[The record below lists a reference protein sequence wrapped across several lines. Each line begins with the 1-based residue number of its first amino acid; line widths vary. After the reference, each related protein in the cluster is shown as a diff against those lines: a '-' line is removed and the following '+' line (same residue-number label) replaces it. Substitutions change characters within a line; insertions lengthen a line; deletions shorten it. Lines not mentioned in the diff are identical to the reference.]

1 MRTKKIQLSI
11 SLILFLGLASLH
23 AQETEPASGGNAS
36 GSGGSSSYSVGQ
48 VFATTYSGSTG
59 TVSTGV
65 QQPFEI
71 SLITGTEEG
80 KAISL
85 SFSVYPNPTT
95 SYLTVQIDDGLS
107 EICTAYLYDITGHLV
122 KNITIENTET
132 KIDMSNLPVGTY
144 ILKIIES
151 INLTSSKEIKVFKII
166 KN

>member
-1 MRTKKIQLSI
+1 MQSKKIQLSI
-11 SLILFLGLASLH
+11 SLILFLGMASLH

-36 GSGGSSSYSVGQ
+36 GSGGSSSYSIGQ
-48 VFATTYSGSTG
+48 VFSATYSGSNG

-80 KAISL
+80 KDLSL
-85 SFSVYPNPTT
+85 RFSVYPNPSTN
-95 SYLTVQIDDGLS
+95 YLTIYIDGAFS
-107 EICTAYLYDITGHLV
+107 EMYSAFLYDITSHQV
-122 KNITIENTET
+122 KNMTIENIET

-151 INLTSSKEIKVFKII
+151 KNLTTPKEIKVFKII